1 MIDDPFTYIAVLAA
15 LGGLLTWLEQRSTGR
30 VFAFVPPIVILYF
43 GVMLLGTAG
52 LWPAPGEN
60 AAIDAA
66 YRAVRDNVLPAM
78 IFLMLLKSDLRQI
91 GKLGGRMLL
100 AFFTASSSIAIGFV
114 IAFTLFHPLLA
125 DDAWKTF
132 AALAGSWMGGTGNM
146 AAIQAALE
154 VPDSS
159 MGYTLLIDSIDY
171 ALWVVFLLALVPYA
185 ARFNRWTRADTS
197 LIDRVGGRL
206 EAGAKT
212 AKLPI
217 TGSDLLLLTGLALL
231 LSALVRSAADGLPT
245 SDFLT
250 TMTWVVLL
258 VTVLG
263 VAAALTPLGRTPGSA
278 ELASVMLYLIVAV
291 IASRANFTALTE
303 APAYIVAGLVILAAH
318 GAIMA
323 AVGKLF
329 RLDLFSLGVASLANI
344 GGIASAPILAAAYS
358 RVLIPIGVLMAM
370 LGYIVGTAGG
380 LLVGR
385 VLSLLAA

>member
-15 LGGLLTWLEQRSTGR
+15 LGGCLTWLEQRSTGR
-30 VFAFVPPIVILYF
+30 VFEFVPPIVLLYF

-100 AFFTASSSIAIGFV
+100 AFFTASSSIALGFV
-114 IAFTLFHPLLA
+114 IAFALFHPLLA

-146 AAIQAALE
+146 AAIQAALG

-171 ALWVVFLLALVPYA
+171 ALWVVLLLALVPHA

-197 LIDRVGGRL
+197 LIDRVGSRL
-206 EAGAKT
+206 EADAKT
-212 AKLPI
+212 VPI

-231 LSALVRSAADGLPT
+231 LSALVRSAAGGLPT

-250 TMTWVVLL
+250 TMTWTVLL

-263 VAAALTPLGRTPGSA
+263 VAGALTPLGRTPGSA

-318 GAIMA
+318 GAIMV

-329 RLDLFSLGVASLANI
+329 RLDLFSLGIASLANI

-358 RVLIPIGVLMAM
+358 RALIPIGVLMAM

-385 VLSLLAA
+385 ALSLLAA

>member
-15 LGGLLTWLEQRSTGR
+15 LGGFLTWLEQRSTGR

-100 AFFTASSSIAIGFV
+100 AFFAASSSIAMGFV

-197 LIDRVGGRL
+197 LIDRL
-206 EAGAKT
+206 AADAKT
-212 AKLPI
+212 ARVAI

-231 LSALVRSAADGLPT
+231 LSALVRSAAGGLPT

-263 VAAALTPLGRTPGSA
+263 VAGALTPLGRTPGSA

-291 IASRANFTALTE
+291 SASRANFTALTE
-303 APAYIVAGLVILAAH
+303 APAYSVAGLAILAAH

-323 AVGKLF
+323 AGGKLF
-329 RLDLFSLGVASLANI
+329 RLDLVSLGVASLANI

-358 RVLIPIGVLMAM
+358 RALIPIGVLMAM